1 MLWVKRTDVE
11 GAQYDDSEGVGP
23 QQLVSTFKKRWVSD
37 KKLDVEPSLVTLR
50 LVKRG
55 PGVPTAS
62 EEAIST
68 LLADPSA
75 TVRGAGVADGSWL
88 LADIADEG
96 RGRPG
101 VSFESL
107 LGSSGAYIQPV
118 IMRAYQRFS
127 NRISAVVLSR
137 NALAAREIYLDAE
150 RLPSLTTAECL
161 SDQELQ
167 LDGPLFE
174 GSVLTVCFRGLDVL
188 VLKSLDEREAA
199 RARILQDASRAVT
212 LSDHVVRFELKEAH
226 GKHFMLMPKM
236 EATLETIPW
245 LSEPD
250 ALVLVQHLTAG
261 LQWLHDLGFAHADV
275 KPANVALR
283 DRTFQLI
290 DLGSVSRFNEP
301 TSCTEPYVPCDF
313 FRDAPCDS
321 LSSSAREIRPA
332 RVRGSAELDW
342 WMLGMTLGEKCCSRG
357 HCLPVGACCPLSK
370 AKLREH
376 LQKHL
381 PPAVWAAFCP
391 LIS

>member
-1 MLWVKRTDVE
+1 VKRTDVE
-11 GAQYDDSEGVGP
+11 GARYDLVKHVDSG
-23 QQLVSTFKKRWVSD
+23 QLVAELIARWVSEE
-37 KKLDVEPSLVTLR
+37 KLDVRPSLVTLR
-50 LVKRG
+50 LVPCA
-55 PGVPTAS
+55 PGDDPS
-62 EEAIST
+62 EEQERATTALSPRRT
-68 LLADPSA
+68 L
-75 TVRGAGVADGSWL
+75 REAGVADGSLL
-88 LADIADEG
+88 LADFADEG

-107 LGSSGAYIQPV
+107 LGNSGAYRQPV

-127 NRISAVVLSR
+127 NRINAVVLSR

-161 SDQELQ
+161 SEQELQ

-188 VLKSLDEREAA
+188 LLKSLDEREAA
-199 RARILQDASRAVT
+199 RARILQDALRDVT
-212 LSDHVVRFELKEAH
+212 RSDHVVRFELKEAH
-226 GKHFMLMPKM
+226 GKHFMLMPKL

-261 LQWLHDLGFAHADV
+261 LRWLHDLGFAHADV

-283 DRTFQLI
+283 DRAFQLI
-290 DLGSVSRFNEP
+290 DLGSVSKFDEP
-301 TSCTEPYVPCDF
+301 TSCTEPYVPGDF
-313 FRDAPCDS
+313 FS
-321 LSSSAREIRPA
+321 KPA
-332 RVRGSAELDW
+332 RVRGSEALDW

-357 HCLPVGACCPLSK
+357 HCLRVGASSQRLSK
-370 AKLREH
+370 AELSEH
-376 LQKHL
+376 LQTHL
-381 PPAVWAAFCP
+381 PPAVWAAFRL